1 MSMYFAKVSNKNI
14 VEKCEQFK
22 AVKEVEHMY
31 KHRGIKYCGT
41 VIGNDVILLPIR
53 PMHFRNMWW
62 AVV

>member
-1 MSMYFAKVSNKNI
+1 MYVAKVSNKNI

-22 AVKEVEHMY
+22 AVKEVERMY
-31 KHRGIKYCGT
+31 KHRGIKYYGT

-53 PMHFRNMWW
+53 PMYFRNMWW